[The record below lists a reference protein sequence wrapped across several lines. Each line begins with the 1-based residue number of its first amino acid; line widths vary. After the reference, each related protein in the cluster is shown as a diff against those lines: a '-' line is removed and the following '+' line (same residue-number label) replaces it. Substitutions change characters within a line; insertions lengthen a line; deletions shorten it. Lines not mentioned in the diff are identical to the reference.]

1 MRQYLEPTDVINSIK
16 LLLKHPFY
24 SDKLILIVEGTSD
37 IRFFRSIFNYENIK
51 IESIDGKK
59 SLLFAMEE
67 LVRSHKGKVISI
79 CDADFDHIENLENER
94 NKFDIYL
101 TDYHDSEVMMLK
113 SDSLFSFIDEYSQNE
128 YLLSLKS
135 KLLTN
140 VFDASRILGVLRYIN
155 LKYNMK
161 LSFKKLNFSQFIKV
175 NLLEIELNLETL
187 IDVLISRSPNFSHS
201 KEELY
206 SYFYVYS
213 KNDYKDEQINCGHD
227 LTNIIACIFRQKEVS
242 LEPNMDTKK
251 IETALRLAYQ
261 KDYFENTNLYRN
273 TKAIFSSEKEKAVSA
288 LDI

>member
-37 IRFFRSIFNYENIK
+37 IRFFRSIFDYENVK

-59 SLLFAMEE
+59 SLIFAMEK

-79 CDADFDHIENLENER
+79 CDADFDHIENLENQR
-94 NKFDIYL
+94 NCFDIYL

-113 SDSLFSFIDEYSQNE
+113 SDSLYSFIDEYSKDD
-128 YLLSLKS
+128 YILSLKG
-135 KLLTN
+135 KLLNN
-140 VFDASRILGVLRYIN
+140 VFNASKSLGILRYIN
-155 LKYNMK
+155 FKYNMK

-187 IDVLISRSPNFSHS
+187 IDILISRSPNFSHS
-201 KEELY
+201 KDEVLDY
-206 SYFYVYS
+206 YYDYS
-213 KNDYKDEQINCGHD
+213 KNGYKNEQINCGHD
-227 LTNIIACIFRQKEVS
+227 LTNIIACIFRQKEIS

-261 KDYFENTNLYRN
+261 KDYFKSTELYKNTQP
-273 TKAIFSSEKEKAVSA
+273 IFSNEKTDA
-288 LDI
+288 IPT

>member
-1 MRQYLEPTDVINSIK
+1 MRQYLEPIDIINSIK

-24 SDKLILIVEGTSD
+24 SDKLILIVEGASD
-37 IRFFRSIFNYENIK
+37 IRFFRSLFDQEHIK

-59 SLLFAMEE
+59 NLIYAMGE
-67 LVRSHKGKVISI
+67 LVGSHKGKVISI

-94 NKFDIYL
+94 NQFDIYL

-135 KLLTN
+135 QLLSN
-140 VFDASRILGVLRYIN
+140 AFDASKVLGVLRYIN
-155 LKYNMK
+155 LKFNMK

-201 KEELY
+201 KEDLY
-206 SYFYVYS
+206 NYFHVYL
-213 KNDYKDEQINCGHD
+213 KNNYKNEQINCGHD
-227 LTNIIACIFRQKEVS
+227 LTNIIACIFRQREIS

-261 KDYFENTNLYRN
+261 KDYFKNTSLYRN
-273 TKAIFSSEKEKAVSA
+273 TKAIFSSEKEKTISA
-288 LDI
+288 